1 MNEGSTNNSLT
12 DALFVVVAMLSGTS
26 NNEGKGGNIEILAG
40 ASSGNEVDGPAVF
53 LHGGTIYCFVV
64 DGVVCSCLIK
74 VASPYNVRHISREAI
89 RWR

>member
-1 MNEGSTNNSLT
+1 M
-12 DALFVVVAMLSGTS
+12 FVVVAMLSGTS
-26 NNEGKGGNIEILAG
+26 HDEGKGGNIEILAG

-53 LHGGTIYCFVV
+53 LHGGMNRCFFV

-74 VASPYNVRHISREAI
+74 IASPYNVRHISREAI